1 MVGNKANMSKDR
13 YMKNLIYSL
22 PETIKLEV
30 SKNDLVEFARELV
43 KELYPNQPEPS
54 TEAEIVDVLEAAQIT
69 GLARQTIYALTS
81 RRGIPHFK
89 RGKKLW
95 FRRSELLGWMLDN
108 KRKTVDEL
116 QKEAETTVHLKKSN
130 GRYGR

>member
-1 MVGNKANMSKDR
+1 MVGNKATMLKD
-13 YMKNLIYSL
+13 MKNLINAL

-30 SKNDLVEFARELV
+30 SKSDLVEFARELV
-43 KELYPNQPEPS
+43 KEIQSDQPIPS
-54 TEAEIVDVLEAAQIT
+54 EEKEIVDVLEAAQIT

-95 FRRSELLGWMLDN
+95 FRRSELLSWMLDN

-116 QKEAETTVHLKKSN
+116 QKEAETTIHLKKSN

>member
-1 MVGNKANMSKDR
+1 
-13 YMKNLIYSL
+13 MKNLINAL

-30 SKNDLVEFARELV
+30 SKSDLVEFARELV
-43 KELYPNQPEPS
+43 KEIQSDQPIPS
-54 TEAEIVDVLEAAQIT
+54 EEKEIVDVLEAAQIT

-95 FRRSELLGWMLDN
+95 FRRSELLSWMLDN

-116 QKEAETTVHLKKSN
+116 QKEAETTIHLKKSN

>member
-1 MVGNKANMSKDR
+1 MVGNKATMSKDR
-13 YMKNLIYSL
+13 YMNNLIYSL

-43 KELYPNQPEPS
+43 KEIQSDQPIPS
-54 TEAEIVDVLEAAQIT
+54 EEKEIVDVLEAAQIT

-108 KRKTVDEL
+108 KRKTVDEV
-116 QKEAETTVHLKKSN
+116 QKEAETTLNLKKHN
-130 GRYGR
+130 GRYGK